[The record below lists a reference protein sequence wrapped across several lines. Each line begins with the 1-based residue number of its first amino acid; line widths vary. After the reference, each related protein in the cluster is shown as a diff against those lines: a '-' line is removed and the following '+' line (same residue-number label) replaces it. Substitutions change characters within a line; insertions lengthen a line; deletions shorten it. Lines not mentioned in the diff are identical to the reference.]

1 MFLTGVLIWLHQAVK
16 ALAALLILVT
26 LLPLVLGLVLGI
38 PAARVLGLISSTIVL
53 QANAV
58 FVGVGMGIHPAVVL
72 LIMTLVEV
80 GVVLAIYSIC
90 DAFALQ
96 SARVRGMLE
105 RTEEKI
111 QKVPLLARY
120 GAVTLVVLPA
130 MPIIGLY
137 SSTVISWVLGWN
149 RMLSL
154 IFITIGWVAVTAF
167 LLLVALGFVQVL
179 F

>member
-1 MFLTGVLIWLHQAVK
+1 MFLTGVLIWLRQAVK
-16 ALAALLILVT
+16 ALAALLIPAI

-38 PAARVLGLISSTIVL
+38 SSARVLGLISSTIVL
-53 QANAV
+53 QANAA
-58 FVGVGMGIHPAVVL
+58 FVGVGMGIHPAAVL
-72 LIMTLVEV
+72 LIMTLVEI

-96 SARVRGMLE
+96 SARVRGVLE

-111 QKVPLLARY
+111 QRVPFLARY
-120 GAVTLVVLPA
+120 GAVILIVLPA

-137 SSTVISWVLGWN
+137 SSTVISWILGWD

-154 IFITIGWVAVTAF
+154 IFITIGWVAVTTF
-167 LLLVALGFVQVL
+167 LLSVALGFVHL
-179 F
+179 LT